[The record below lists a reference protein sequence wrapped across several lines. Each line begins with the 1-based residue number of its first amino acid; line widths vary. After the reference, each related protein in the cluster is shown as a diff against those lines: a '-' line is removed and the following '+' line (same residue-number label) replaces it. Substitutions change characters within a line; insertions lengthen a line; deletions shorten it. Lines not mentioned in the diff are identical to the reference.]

1 MNNTFDINRF
11 FKLIRRH
18 WLSNGKEYVLMVA
31 VLLAI
36 LLYFYG
42 NFAYKVF
49 YNPDNIDLEVIY
61 REFRGK
67 RVTVFIILGALY
79 MTYIASSSFK
89 MYGMPSSVIQEIMLP
104 ASQLEKFLSAWL
116 FSFVLAFVFY
126 LALFFLIDLSFMSYI
141 RTHFTSEHIVYW
153 GDQKIVVDNLAYF
166 STVIMD
172 ESVGLQYWYTIA
184 VVLNAFFLLGG
195 IFFSRLQFI
204 KSIIS
209 CAIYL
214 AVFVLLFY
222 FIQRFMF
229 DGKVWLGHTAVEN
242 PVLISSILGW
252 LLSISLW
259 IITFVRLKEKEA

>member
-31 VLLAI
+31 ALLAI

-89 MYGMPSSVIQEIMLP
+89 MYGVPSSVIQEIMLP

-141 RTHFTSEHIVYW
+141 R
-153 GDQKIVVDNLAYF
+153 
-166 STVIMD
+166 
-172 ESVGLQYWYTIA
+172 
-184 VVLNAFFLLGG
+184 
-195 IFFSRLQFI
+195 
-204 KSIIS
+204 
-209 CAIYL
+209 
-214 AVFVLLFY
+214 
-222 FIQRFMF
+222 
-229 DGKVWLGHTAVEN
+229 
-242 PVLISSILGW
+242 
-252 LLSISLW
+252 
-259 IITFVRLKEKEA
+259 